1 MLMSD
6 EPRPETQVAQ
16 RPKPRLKRLRFI
28 AILFSGL
35 LLGLVSFVFGIFISV
50 ASDLPSLTKFALLK
64 DAQSSVLLDDLGHP
78 IGILSQ
84 QNRVIVTPDR
94 IPQIVK
100 EAVISIEDKR
110 FATNSGIDI
119 RGIGRAFIQD
129 TLHKG
134 TVQGASTIEQQFIKN
149 ALQAQ
154 SHRTIFEKLREA
166 ALAYQLSHKWSKDKI
181 ITAYLNTIYFGNGA
195 YGIESA
201 ARTYIGADVNHLG
214 CGTPQ
219 HELCVEQLKPWEAA
233 LLAGIIQS
241 PTAYDP
247 ANHPVAAKA
256 RRDLVL
262 RQMLDQGYIERPV
275 YEESLNQV
283 LPSSKGVQPP
293 REQPVEGVD
302 VGYFTSWVR
311 QQVIERYG
319 APRAFD
325 GGLRITTT
333 LDLELQRSA
342 EQAINA
348 YLANPTGPTASLVAI
363 ENSTGEVRAMVGGR
377 NYDESPFNLATQGE
391 RQPGSSFK
399 AFDLAAALEDGIS
412 PESVWSSKV
421 KTFYVPSA
429 RGTEKFVVHNDENAY
444 AGSNSLTGA
453 TAYSDNSVYAEVG
466 LKVGTARIAQ
476 LAQRMGINTPVST
489 NPAMTIGGLTVGVT
503 ALDMAHAYET
513 IAHGGR
519 RVSGTLA
526 ESEAPVGIQEV
537 DAGSSALPDGHHR
550 DTNQV
555 VTRPILPAAVASTE
569 TSMLETV
576 LQYGTARAAALGQF
590 AAGKT
595 GTTSNFGDAWFI
607 GWDGKYTVAVWVGY
621 PNSLVPMTTE
631 FNGKPVMGG
640 TFPALIWHDFMM
652 SALQVDKARAEH
664 NAAAHAGSGGQPGTT
679 TGAGASESTTPS
691 STGTGPT
698 PSPAGGGKG
707 ATPSRPGKEA
717 AGGGATPSPEHAAA
731 PSTPPSTPA
740 PTPPSSSTPA
750 APATPAT
757 PPSPPS
763 SGGSPTG
770 GVGPSG

>member
-1 MLMSD
+1 
-6 EPRPETQVAQ
+6 
-16 RPKPRLKRLRFI
+16 
-28 AILFSGL
+28 
-35 LLGLVSFVFGIFISV
+35 
-50 ASDLPSLTKFALLK
+50 
-64 DAQSSVLLDDLGHP
+64 
-78 IGILSQ
+78 
-84 QNRVIVTPDR
+84 
-94 IPQIVK
+94 
-100 EAVISIEDKR
+100 
-110 FATNSGIDI
+110 
-119 RGIGRAFIQD
+119 
-129 TLHKG
+129 
-134 TVQGASTIEQQFIKN
+134 
-149 ALQAQ
+149 
-154 SHRTIFEKLREA
+154 
-166 ALAYQLSHKWSKDKI
+166 
-181 ITAYLNTIYFGNGA
+181 
-195 YGIESA
+195 
-201 ARTYIGADVNHLG
+201 
-214 CGTPQ
+214 
-219 HELCVEQLKPWEAA
+219 
-233 LLAGIIQS
+233 
-241 PTAYDP
+241 
-247 ANHPVAAKA
+247 
-256 RRDLVL
+256 
-262 RQMLDQGYIERPV
+262 
-275 YEESLNQV
+275 
-283 LPSSKGVQPP
+283 
-293 REQPVEGVD
+293 
-302 VGYFTSWVR
+302 
-311 QQVIERYG
+311 
-319 APRAFD
+319 
-325 GGLRITTT
+325 
-333 LDLELQRSA
+333 
-342 EQAINA
+342 
-348 YLANPTGPTASLVAI
+348 
-363 ENSTGEVRAMVGGR
+363 
-377 NYDESPFNLATQGE
+377 
-391 RQPGSSFK
+391 
-399 AFDLAAALEDGIS
+399 
-412 PESVWSSKV
+412 
-421 KTFYVPSA
+421 
-429 RGTEKFVVHNDENAY
+429 
-444 AGSNSLTGA
+444 
-453 TAYSDNSVYAEVG
+453 
-466 LKVGTARIAQ
+466 
-476 LAQRMGINTPVST
+476 
-489 NPAMTIGGLTVGVT
+489 MTIGGLTVGVT

-698 PSPAGGGKG
+698 PSPAAGGKG

-731 PSTPPSTPA
+731 PSTPPSSPA

>member
-6 EPRPETQVAQ
+6 EPRPVIEPAK

-28 AILFSGL
+28 AILFACL

-78 IGILSQ
+78 IGIVSQ
-84 QNRVIVTPDR
+84 QNRVIVTPEQ

-110 FATNSGIDI
+110 FASNSGIDI
-119 RGIGRAFIQD
+119 RGIARAFIQD

-166 ALAYQLSHKWSKDKI
+166 ALAYQLSHKWSKEKI

-201 ARTYIGADVNHLG
+201 AQTYFGADLNHLG
-214 CGTPQ
+214 CGLPTHP
-219 HELCVEQLKPWEAA
+219 LCVEELKPWEAA

-247 ANHPVAAKA
+247 ANHPVAART
-256 RRDLVL
+256 RRNLVL
-262 RQMLDQGYIERPV
+262 REMLAQGYIERPV
-275 YEESLNQV
+275 YEESVNQA
-283 LPSSKGVQPP
+283 LPAAKDVQPP
-293 REQPVEGVD
+293 HQQAVEGVD

-333 LDLELQRSA
+333 LDLELQRAA
-342 EQAINA
+342 EQAVST
-348 YLANPTGPTASLVAI
+348 YLANPGGPTASLVAI

-377 NYDESPFNLATQGE
+377 NYDESAFNLATEGE

-412 PESVWSSKV
+412 PESVWSSKA
-421 KTFYVPSA
+421 KTFFVPSS

-444 AGSNSLTGA
+444 AGSNTLTGA

-466 LKVGTARIAQ
+466 LKVGTHRIAL
-476 LAQRMGINTPVST
+476 LAHKMGITTPLST

-503 ALDMAHAYET
+503 PLDMAHAYET

-526 ESEAPVGIQEV
+526 EAEAPVGIQEV
-537 DAGSSALPDGHHR
+537 DAGGRTLPDGHHR
-550 DTNQV
+550 DKNQV
-555 VTRPILPAAVASTE
+555 RTQAILAPAIASTE

-576 LQYGTARAAALGQF
+576 LQYGTARSAALGQF

-607 GWDGKYTVAVWVGY
+607 GWDSKYTVAVWVGY

-640 TFPALIWHDFMM
+640 TFPALIWHDFMT
-652 SALQVDKARAEH
+652 AAVQVDRARGERS
-664 NAAAHAGSGGQPGTT
+664 AANHPSAGGQG
-679 TGAGASESTTPS
+679 GAAGGGASESTTPS
-691 STGTGPT
+691 STGATGPT
-698 PSPAGGGKG
+698 PPPAGGAANGK
-707 ATPSRPGKEA
+707 TPAPSAAGKEA
-717 AGGGATPSPEHAAA
+717 GGRAPTPTPER
-731 PSTPPSTPA
+731 TPA
-740 PTPPSSSTPA
+740 PAAPPASAPSSSPSSPSSASPSSPA
-750 APATPAT
+750 P
-757 PPSPPS
+757 

-770 GVGPSG
+770 GVSPSG